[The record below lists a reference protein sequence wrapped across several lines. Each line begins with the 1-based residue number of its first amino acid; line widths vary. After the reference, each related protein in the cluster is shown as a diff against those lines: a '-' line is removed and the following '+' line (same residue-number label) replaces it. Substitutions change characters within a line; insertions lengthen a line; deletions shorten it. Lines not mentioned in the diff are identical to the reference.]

1 MASEITQLLRRHHA
15 GDREAFDRM
24 VPMVYDRLHAI
35 AHRQLGAQGRRGPL
49 LDTTSLVQE
58 TYLRLV
64 GEHDVDWRDRGHF
77 FAVCARAMRRVLVDD
92 ARRRLAAKRGGDWVE
107 VPLDTRIPAT
117 EHAPER
123 LLAIDEA
130 LSRLAVFNPRL
141 AQLVE
146 CRYFAGMTEDET
158 AEAMETS
165 LRTVQ
170 RDWMRAR
177 AWLLKFLEAS

>member
-1 MASEITQLLRRHHA
+1 M
-15 GDREAFDRM
+15 
-24 VPMVYDRLHAI
+24 
-35 AHRQLGAQGRRGPL
+35 
-49 LDTTSLVQE
+49 
-58 TYLRLV
+58 
-64 GEHDVDWRDRGHF
+64 
-77 FAVCARAMRRVLVDD
+77 LVDD

-107 VPLDTRIPAT
+107 VPLDTRIPAA

-158 AEAMETS
+158 AEAMDTS